1 MRARAILT
9 IVAVIAVLALL
20 FFFVVKP
27 RQDELKRVEASIE
40 QEENRTIQLQAELD
54 RLRALQDNAPEL
66 EARLTE
72 IRQLVPRQDNVANF
86 IFQVQEAANA
96 AGLGFAAIAPEL
108 PKPPPEG
115 AALAEVRLTI
125 GATGTYFPIQDFVR
139 RLYRLDRA
147 LRIDVLDLTLDE
159 SGGETG
165 AGFEVELNITAR
177 IFFEL
182 PPGTVPGA
190 ATTTPTTT
198 PTPAATPAPGTTPAA
213 TPTPGG

>member
-9 IVAVIAVLALL
+9 SVAVIVVLALV
-20 FFFVVKP
+20 FFFVVRP
-27 RQDELKRVEASIE
+27 RQNELKQVEASIE
-40 QEENRTIQLQAELD
+40 QEEDRTVQLQAELD

-72 IRQLVPRQDNVANF
+72 VRQLVPRQDNVPNF

-96 AGLGFAAIAPEL
+96 AGLGFAAIEPEL

-115 AALAEVRLTI
+115 AALAEVRVSI
-125 GATGTYFPIQDFVR
+125 GATGTYFPVQDFVR

-147 LRIDVLDLTLDE
+147 LRVDIITVTLDE
-159 SGGETG
+159 SPENFE
-165 AGFEVELNITAR
+165 FEVDLLITAR

-182 PPGTVPGA
+182 PEGGVQPG
-190 ATTTPTTT
+190 TTTPGTT
-198 PTPAATPAPGTTPAA
+198 PTPAATP
-213 TPTPGG
+213 TPTPTPTPSPTEGA

>member
-1 MRARAILT
+1 MRARAVLT
-9 IVAVIAVLALL
+9 TLAVIVVLALL

-54 RLRALQDNAPEL
+54 RLRALQSNAPEL

-72 IRQLVPRQDNVANF
+72 VRQLVPRQDNVPNF

-96 AGLGFAAIAPEL
+96 AGLGFAAIVPEL

-115 AALAEVRLTI
+115 APLAEVRVQI
-125 GATGTYFPIQDFVR
+125 AATGTYFPIQDFVR

-147 LRIDVLDLTLDE
+147 LRIDVITVKFDE
-159 SGGETG
+159 SPENDLPY
-165 AGFEVELNITAR
+165 EVDLDMVVR

-182 PPGTVPGA
+182 PEG
-190 ATTTPTTT
+190 TTTGTT
-198 PTPAATPAPGTTPAA
+198 PATPGTTPAA
-213 TPTPGG
+213 PAATPTPSPTPTVGG

>member
-1 MRARAILT
+1 VRARAILT
-9 IVAVIAVLALL
+9 TVAVIVVLALL
-20 FFFVVKP
+20 FFFFVKP
-27 RQDELKRVEASIE
+27 RQDELERVEASIE

-72 IRQLVPRQDNVANF
+72 VRQLVPRQDNVPNF

-115 AALAEVRLTI
+115 APLAEVRLTI

-147 LRIDVLDLTLDE
+147 LRVDAIDLALDE
-159 SGGETG
+159 GAE

-182 PPGTVPGA
+182 PEGAVAGT
-190 ATTTPTTT
+190 TTTPTT
-198 PTPAATPAPGTTPAA
+198 PPAPATTPAPGSTPAA

>member
-9 IVAVIAVLALL
+9 TVAVILVLALL

-40 QEENRTIQLQAELD
+40 QEEQRTIQLQSELD
-54 RLRALQDNAPEL
+54 RLRALQENAPEL
-66 EARLTE
+66 EARLAE
-72 IRQLVPRQDNVANF
+72 VRQLVPRRDNVANF

-115 AALAEVRLTI
+115 APLAEVRVTI

-147 LRIDVLDLTLDE
+147 LRIDLIDLALDE
-159 SGGETG
+159 G
-165 AGFEVELNITAR
+165 AEVFEVELNITAR

-182 PPGTVPGA
+182 PEGA
-190 ATTTPTTT
+190 VTGTTT
-198 PTPAATPAPGTTPAA
+198 PTPGTTPAPA
-213 TPTPGG
+213 ATPSPAVTPAPTPTPGG

>member
-1 MRARAILT
+1 MRTRAILT
-9 IVAVIAVLALL
+9 TVAVIVVLALL

-27 RQDELKRVEASIE
+27 RQDELERVEASIE

-72 IRQLVPRQDNVANF
+72 VRQLVPRRDNVPNF

-115 AALAEVRLTI
+115 APLAEVRLTI

-147 LRIDVLDLTLDE
+147 LRIDVIDLALDE
-159 SGGETG
+159 GAEGAE

-182 PPGTVPGA
+182 PEGA
-190 ATTTPTTT
+190 VAGTTTGTT
-198 PTPAATPAPGTTPAA
+198 PAPAVTPAPGTTPAA

>member
-9 IVAVIAVLALL
+9 TVAVIVVLALL

-27 RQDELKRVEASIE
+27 RQEELKRVEASIE
-40 QEENRTIQLQAELD
+40 KEEARTIQLQAELD

-66 EARLTE
+66 EARLAE
-72 IRQLVPRQDNVANF
+72 VRQLVPRSDNVANF

-115 AALAEVRLTI
+115 APLAEVRLTI

-147 LRIDVLDLTLDE
+147 LRIDVIGLSLDE
-159 SGGETG
+159 GAETA
-165 AGFEVELNITAR
+165 AGFEVELNMTAR

-182 PPGTVPGA
+182 PEAAVAGTT
-190 ATTTPTTT
+190 TTTP
-198 PTPAATPAPGTTPAA
+198 APAA
-213 TPTPGG
+213 TPTPGTTPAPTPTPGG